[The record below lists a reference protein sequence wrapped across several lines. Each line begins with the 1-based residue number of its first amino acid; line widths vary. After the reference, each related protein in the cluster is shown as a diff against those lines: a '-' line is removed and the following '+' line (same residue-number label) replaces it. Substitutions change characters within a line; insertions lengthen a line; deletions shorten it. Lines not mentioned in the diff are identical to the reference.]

1 MDLNLKIL
9 GIQKDVKNWPFRII
23 EDEKTKKLKYI
34 IKLDGEEKEYFPED
48 IASIILGY
56 LMQKHMKIKKLK
68 KQ

>member
-1 MDLNLKIL
+1 M
-9 GIQKDVKNWPFRII
+9 
-23 EDEKTKKLKYI
+23 KKLKKQIYYWS
-34 IKLDGEEKEYFPED
+34 EEKEYFLED